1 MAKNVLITGA
11 NSGIGYEAVKA
22 LLQSTKDYHIFVGAR
37 STEKANGAIDSLKKE
52 CPESRSTM
60 EPLPVDLSSDE
71 SIEKAFE
78 EVKMSP
84 GYLDVLVNNAGT
96 CELPHIS
103 FVDIGLYVICRGYV

>member
-37 STEKANGAIDSLKKE
+37 STEKANGAIDSLKTE
-52 CPESRSTM
+52 CPQSKSTM

-71 SIEKAFE
+71 SIETAFE
-78 EVKMSP
+78 QVKKSP
-84 GYLDVLVNNAGT
+84 GYLDVLVNNAGM
-96 CELPHIS
+96 LK
-103 FVDIGLYVICRGYV
+103 